1 MKKLWLSLLPVLM
14 AATLHAETPENL
26 VVEGIPQITPE
37 VRKDVARYLEFRAAG
52 FNDWHP
58 SRREMLISTRFAD
71 SSQLHYVSI
80 PAGARR
86 QLTFLDEPVADGA
99 FHPQHG
105 RFIVFSQ
112 DTGGGEFFQLYRF
125 DLEDARITLL
135 TDGKSRNTGAKWSQ
149 SGKWIAYAST
159 RRTGRDNDIYIID
172 PANPT
177 SNRLVLE
184 LKGGGWS
191 VSDWSADETK
201 LLISEYVSIN
211 ESYIHLL
218 DLKTGRLEPIT
229 PRTSE
234 KISYSAPRFSKDGR
248 SIFFRSDKGAEFKQL
263 VRRDLASGRET
274 VLSGH
279 IPWDVDEFEL
289 SYDGRLLAFVTNE
302 DGSSVLHVVNAGT
315 GKPVR
320 LPNLPM
326 GVISRIGW
334 HRNNRDLA
342 FSMSSAK
349 APSDVFSIDV
359 KTANLERWTE
369 SETGGLN
376 TAEFVEPELIR
387 TRSFDGLSISAF
399 VYRPDPKKFPG
410 KRPVLVSI
418 HGGPESQS
426 RPVFQGRSNYLVN
439 ELGITLVVPNVRGSS
454 GYGKTF
460 LTLDNGYKREDSVR
474 DIGAILDWIA
484 RDPNLNKDRVA
495 VIGGSYGGYMVL
507 ASMMHFGDRLRA
519 AIDIVGISNFVTFL
533 ESTQEYRRD
542 LRRAEY
548 GDERDPEMRAFLQ
561 RISPTSNAH
570 LIRKPLF
577 VVQGKN
583 DPRVPVTEAEQM
595 VEAIRKNGGD
605 VWYLM
610 AKDEGHGFAK
620 KKNADYQFFATT
632 LFLRKFLLE

>member
-1 MKKLWLSLLPVLM
+1 MTLGLS
-14 AATLHAETPENL
+14 TLRAEIPENL
-26 VVEGIPQITPE
+26 VGEGIPPITAE
-37 VRKDVARYLEFRAAG
+37 LRNDVGRYLEFRGAG

-58 SRREMLISTRFAD
+58 TRREMLITTRFAD
-71 SSQLHYVSI
+71 SSQLHHVKM
-80 PAGARR
+80 PGGARS
-86 QLTFLDEPVADGA
+86 QVTFLEEPVAGGS
-99 FHPQHG
+99 FHPKDA

-112 DTGGGEFFQLYRF
+112 DTGGGEFFQLYRL
-125 DLEDARITLL
+125 DLKDARITLL
-135 TDGKSRNTGAKWSQ
+135 TDGKSRNTSATWAK
-149 SGKWIAYAST
+149 SGKSIAYTST
-159 RRTGRDNDIYIID
+159 RRTGRDNDIYTID
-172 PANPT
+172 PANPA
-177 SNRLVLE
+177 SNRLVIE
-184 LKGGGWS
+184 LSGGGWG
-191 VSDWSADETK
+191 VSDWSPDETK
-201 LLISEYVSIN
+201 LLVSEYVSIN

-218 DLKTGRLEPIT
+218 DVLTGRMELLT
-229 PRTSE
+229 PRTGE
-234 KISYSAPRFSKDGR
+234 KISYSSPEFSKDGR
-248 SIFFRSDKGAEFKQL
+248 SIFFRSDKGSEFRQL
-263 VRRDLASGRET
+263 VRRDLATGRDA
-274 VLSGH
+274 VLTAH
-279 IPWDVDEFEL
+279 IPWDVDGFEL
-289 SYDGRLLAFVTNE
+289 SEDGRLLAYITNE
-302 DGSSVLHVVNAGT
+302 DGSSALHVVNAST
-315 GKPVR
+315 GKPIR
-320 LPNLPM
+320 LPQLPM
-326 GVISRIGW
+326 GVISRLSW
-334 HRNNRDLA
+334 HQNNRDLA
-342 FSMSSAK
+342 FSMSSAQ
-349 APSDVFSIDV
+349 APSDVFSIDI
-359 KTANLERWTE
+359 KSGKLERWTE

-387 TRSFDGLSISAF
+387 TKSFDGLPISAF
-399 VYRPDPKKFPG
+399 VYRPNPGKFPG

-426 RPVFQGRSNYLVN
+426 RPAFQGRSNYLLN

-460 LTLDNGYKREDSVR
+460 LTLDNGFKREDSVR

-484 RDPNLNKDRVA
+484 KDPTLDKERVA

-548 GDERDPEMRAFLQ
+548 GDERDPKMRAFLEK
-561 RISPTSNAH
+561 ISPTENVQR
-570 LIRKPLF
+570 IRKPLF

-620 KKNADYQFFATT
+620 KKNADYQFFATI
-632 LFLRKFLLE
+632 LFLREFLLK